1 MDSYTA
7 VRLRGSPKPTDVTV
21 DGPTLEGTRRAT
33 HERGSANGEEVG
45 QEAGEEV
52 AVERERK
59 KGGDSAESAERRRLQ
74 KGFQYKSVLIGV
86 DVAPFP
92 SSFA

>member
-7 VRLRGSPKPTDVTV
+7 VRLGGSPKPTDVTV

-59 KGGDSAESAERRRLQ
+59 KGGDSAESAEPCISDLGCSRRNLASFYDMAH
-74 KGFQYKSVLIGV
+74 G
-86 DVAPFP
+86 DP
-92 SSFA
+92 SR